1 MVTPFVQTKIHH
13 IIHEDYLHLKAQA
26 KVLVSSKHLGSD
38 HDFGIIDLSGET
50 STQWGLM
57 WLTRWHVSEIM
68 YYKEFSTLPANIKL
82 ATGGADLIRG
92 FDYQSI
98 GFGDKLFE
106 ASLEARYLI
115 NSFYVSA
122 FLMLV
127 WPAWNGPQ
135 SPNSPVV
142 SVWGMTLERPV
153 SALTWLILSTTAIIQ
168 NYI

>member
-1 MVTPFVQTKIHH
+1 
-13 IIHEDYLHLKAQA
+13 
-26 KVLVSSKHLGSD
+26 
-38 HDFGIIDLSGET
+38 
-50 STQWGLM
+50 M
-57 WLTRWHVSEIM
+57 WLTCWHVKEIM

-115 NSFYVSA
+115 NFMSVLS
-122 FLMLV
+122 LMLV
-127 WPAWNGPQ
+127 WPAWNVHKAQTVSGFGMGYDFGETSIGLDMAYPEH
-135 SPNSPVV
+135 NSDH
-142 SVWGMTLERPV
+142 T
-153 SALTWLILSTTAIIQ
+153 